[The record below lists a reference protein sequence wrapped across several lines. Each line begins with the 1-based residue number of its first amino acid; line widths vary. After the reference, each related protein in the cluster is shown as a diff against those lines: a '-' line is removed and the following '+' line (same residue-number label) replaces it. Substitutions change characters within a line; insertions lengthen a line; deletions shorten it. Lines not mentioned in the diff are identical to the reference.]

1 MEVKK
6 KKKDNCPDRASRAL
20 STKQVPLEAA
30 PGVPWLVCVLCGPT
44 LDAPCR
50 EPPGG
55 LRTPLHNKHRE
66 DRRKRRKERERGC
79 ELGSEGLRRCFAVSQ
94 TLTHPDPLRRHP
106 RFHPQ
111 VYVSPRL
118 QSTSLHR
125 ITPGIFI
132 SPSPGSAS
140 FPHTFGSL
148 GVFLAPRCPLQIFS
162 CFCLS
167 ASTKPDTAFS
177 PFVNHTP

>member
-1 MEVKK
+1 M
-6 KKKDNCPDRASRAL
+6 
-20 STKQVPLEAA
+20 PLEAA

-55 LRTPLHNKHRE
+55 LRAPFHNKHRE

-111 VYVSPRL
+111 VYVSPSFRALRYTASLPGFLFRPRPGLLHSHTLLGLSGCFWLPDVLSKSSAASVSQRL
-118 QSTSLHR
+118 
-125 ITPGIFI
+125 
-132 SPSPGSAS
+132 PSQTQ
-140 FPHTFGSL
+140 HL
-148 GVFLAPRCPLQIFS
+148 VPL
-162 CFCLS
+162 
-167 ASTKPDTAFS
+167 
-177 PFVNHTP
+177 